1 MVSPILVLTRTWY
14 QIDTSSRIT
23 HQNTAFGIGRRYM
36 RALYMSAGSFLTGH
50 PAGILRIAI
59 TFFGP
64 ISQAGLRYYYTQ

>member
-14 QIDTSSRIT
+14 RIDTSSCIT
-23 HQNTAFGIGRRYM
+23 RQNTAFGIVRRYM
-36 RALYMSAGSFLTGH
+36 RAPPGSFLTGH

-64 ISQAGLRYYYTQ
+64 ISQAGLRCYYTH